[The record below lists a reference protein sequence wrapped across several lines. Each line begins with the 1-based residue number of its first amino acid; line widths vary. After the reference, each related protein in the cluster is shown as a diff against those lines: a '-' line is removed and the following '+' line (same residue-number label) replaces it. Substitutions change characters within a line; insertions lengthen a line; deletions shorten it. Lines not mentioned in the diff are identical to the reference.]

1 MSISQRQGVITLVS
15 KDDWN
20 IVTLTNWRPIA
31 LLNLDYQIASKVI
44 AKRLEKVLTLLIDPD
59 QTGFVRGRYIGQ
71 NIRLINDILE
81 QTKLQNIPGILLQL
95 DFCKALDIL
104 EWNFIQKTM
113 ALLNFRVGIQRW
125 ISTFYTN
132 CDSAVLNNGYCT
144 NYFKLS
150 RGVRQGSP
158 LFPYLFI
165 LSVQILVSKI
175 GQNKEIE
182 GIFIFQKG
190 LKLSQFAD
198 ATLLCNNYSSVNRA
212 ITVLNTFGDVSGL
225 RLNPSKTKA
234 LWLGPWR
241 QCKGKP
247 FEFKC
252 PKEPIK
258 ALGIFISYDE
268 RQNEKFNFRLKM

>member
-1 MSISQRQGVITLVS
+1 
-15 KDDWN
+15 
-20 IVTLTNWRPIA
+20 
-31 LLNLDYQIASKVI
+31 
-44 AKRLEKVLTLLIDPD
+44 
-59 QTGFVRGRYIGQ
+59 
-71 NIRLINDILE
+71 
-81 QTKLQNIPGILLQL
+81 
-95 DFCKALDIL
+95 
-104 EWNFIQKTM
+104 M
-113 ALLNFRVGIQRW
+113 ALLNFRVGIQLW

-165 LSVQILVSKI
+165 VSVQILVSKI

-268 RQNEKFNFRLKM
+268 RQNEKFNFRLKMQKLDTILDIWNSRSLKLFGRCLITKNLGISQLVHSLSVIVIPKDCIQSVSSSTFKFIWEK